1 MRVQIDNVEY
11 LYKEKDLIDLY
22 PCLENY
28 DYKCEIIEKEN
39 VYGQKY
45 NHYDRSIKISSL
57 KELLKLKE
65 DVKHNIIIGEP
76 IPMDE
81 KYPFRITIY
90 DDYIE

>member
-1 MRVQIDNVEY
+1 MRFEIDNVIW
-11 LYKEKDLIDLY
+11 LREKDLVELY

-28 DYKCEIIEKEN
+28 DYKCLKTEKEN

-45 NHYDRSIKISSL
+45 INYDRSIKISSL
-57 KELLKLKE
+57 KELLKLRK
-65 DVKHNIIIGEP
+65 DVDIDIIITKLT
-76 IPMDE
+76 DD